1 MERNRSHQQ
10 SSRGRWF
17 LFLVIMALAGGALAR
32 GVGAILETREQFGA
46 ASAGVGDIGIL
57 ARQVL
62 ALANQL
68 AACSDEKS
76 YTLTMRKLRAQVR
89 QLEMV
94 HWSFF
99 RGNPGF
105 SPRNRFA
112 FEIKQIYL
120 SAPTH
125 TMVRVREF
133 LDHANLLLETPY
145 SEFTPLNPHLN
156 YLRIAV
162 RENLIQTVSQTIRA
176 YQKAGEAHLY
186 RTITLL
192 IAGVGTL
199 LLIAFFRYLAWL
211 RRQPLLAK
219 YSPER
224 SGGSV
229 ANLLKNLPRKGLYE
243 KETIPLR

>member
-10 SSRGRWF
+10 SSGGKW
-17 LFLVIMALAGGALAR
+17 LSFLVIMALAGALFW
-32 GVGAILETREQFGA
+32 GVRAILETREQFGSA
-46 ASAGVGDIGIL
+46 AAGAGDIGIL
-57 ARQVL
+57 ARQVV
-62 ALANQL
+62 AAANQL
-68 AACSDEKS
+68 AACSDKKS
-76 YTLTMRKLRAQVR
+76 YTVATRKLRAQVR
-89 QLEMV
+89 QLETV

-120 SAPTH
+120 SGPIHAL
-125 TMVRVREF
+125 VRVREF

-145 SEFTPLNPHLN
+145 PEFTPANPHLN
-156 YLRIAV
+156 YLKAAV
-162 RENLIQTVSQTIRA
+162 RGNLIQTVSQAIRA

-186 RTITLL
+186 RIVTLL

-199 LLIAFFRYLAWL
+199 LLIAFVRYLAWL
-211 RRQPLLAK
+211 RRQPLFAN
-219 YSPER
+219 YSPGH
-224 SGGSV
+224 SGESV
-229 ANLLKNLPRKGLYE
+229 ANLLRNLPRKGLYE